1 MKWYPDHR
9 RRCRW
14 CGRDKKRPEWSCN
27 ACERRRRDF
36 RPVRRKIV
44 PGKAL
49 RQGPS
54 RIATC
59 AFIFG
64 SCRKADTASN
74 ARRETTSTASQTGY
88 DATAVGTQTVFE
100 TTGATTQTVYE
111 TADASMDTSDLVDD
125 DVVVDLTCDDD
136 SSKDEQPPP
145 AKRQR
150 KDDGATKRCGEPVQQ
165 KPNGAT
171 ASSPID
177 VTSDDAQPRGRRSPA
192 PYASVPQPRPA
203 MPHPRPAMS
212 QPRPAESKTPCSP
225 RRAPPSARNR
235 ARHAACAVEELRAA
249 AEQERLLAAARRRF
263 LNSRSRSDSFATPTA
278 GARWQSHNPYVVL
291 GVPQNADF
299 ATCRKAWL
307 KLALKYHP
315 DKSPSPSSRDTFD
328 AVAKAYQKLQPAPP

>member
-14 CGRDKKRPEWSCN
+14 CGRDKKRAEWSCN

-59 AFIFG
+59 AFILG
-64 SCRKADTASN
+64 SCRKADVASRTERQTA
-74 ARRETTSTASQTGY
+74 AAATQTVSE
-88 DATAVGTQTVFE
+88 ATAAATQTVFE
-100 TTGATTQTVYE
+100 TTAATTQTVYE
-111 TADASMDTSDLVDD
+111 TADAAMDTSELKED
-125 DVVVDLTCDDD
+125 VVDLTCDDD
-136 SSKDEQPPP
+136 SSKDEPP

-150 KDDGATKRCGEPVQQ
+150 KDEAKREQA
-165 KPNGAT
+165 KRESGAT

-177 VTSDDAQPRGRRSPA
+177 VTSDDAHLGGRRSPA
-192 PYASVPQPRPA
+192 PYASVPRPIRI
-203 MPHPRPAMS
+203 PSYTSVPLS
-212 QPRPAESKTPCSP
+212 QPTRIPSSP
-225 RRAPPSARNR
+225 RRAPMSVRNK

-263 LNSRSRSDSFATPTA
+263 MNSRSRSDSFATYPTA
-278 GARWQSHNPYVVL
+278 GARWESHNPYVVL

-328 AVAKAYQKLQPAPP
+328 AVAKAYQKLQAAPPS